1 MTDKLLTE
9 PGKPDGSSSLEG
21 LAIGGKVGESKKFAM
36 ICVNVL
42 ELLDSLDLQFPTGVE
57 IQSSNLPH
65 YESPE

>member
-1 MTDKLLTE
+1 MTDKLFTE

-36 ICVNVL
+36 ICVNML
-42 ELLDSLDLQFPTGVE
+42 ELVDCLDLEFPTGVE

>member
-1 MTDKLLTE
+1 MIDKLFTE
-9 PGKPDGSSSLEG
+9 PRKPDGSSSLEG